1 MKHRFFKMKMANRKP
16 REIRERILF
25 NSVFAYLAYFAVA
38 NPAKN
43 QGDNFFKTR

>member
-1 MKHRFFKMKMANRKP
+1 MKHRFFKMKKVNHEP
-16 REIRERILF
+16 REIREQILF
-25 NSVFAYLAYFAVA
+25 NSAFAYLAYFAVA

>member
-1 MKHRFFKMKMANRKP
+1 MKHRFFKMKNDE
-16 REIRERILF
+16 REIRERILS
-25 NSVFAYLAYFAVA
+25 NSVFVYLAYFAVA

>member
-1 MKHRFFKMKMANRKP
+1 MADREP
-16 REIRERILF
+16 REIRELILF
-25 NSVFAYLAYFAVA
+25 NSVFVYFAVA

>member
-1 MKHRFFKMKMANRKP
+1 MKTVNREP
-16 REIRERILF
+16 REPREQILL

>member
-1 MKHRFFKMKMANRKP
+1 MKMANREP
-16 REIRERILF
+16 RKIRERIMF
-25 NSVFAYLAYFAVA
+25 NSVFAYWAYFAAA

>member
-1 MKHRFFKMKMANRKP
+1 MKHRFFKMEMANR
-16 REIRERILF
+16 EIRQIRENRIEQ
-25 NSVFAYLAYFAVA
+25 NSFAYLAYFAVA